1 MRLALIG
8 LCLAMTAC
16 APVTYAPIVPPQ
28 ETRNGD
34 IRVHSS
40 SHDEQAEHAR
50 AAAQC
55 AQYGR
60 VYRQRSGNEYECV
73 QPDEAAHPE

>member
-1 MRLALIG
+1 MRLALIA
-8 LCLAMTAC
+8 LCLAITAC
-16 APVTYAPIVPPQ
+16 VPVTYAPIVAPH

-40 SHDEQAEHAR
+40 SHDEHEEHAR

-60 VYRQRSGNEYECV
+60 IYRQRSGNEYECV
-73 QPDEAAHPE
+73 RPDETAPSQ